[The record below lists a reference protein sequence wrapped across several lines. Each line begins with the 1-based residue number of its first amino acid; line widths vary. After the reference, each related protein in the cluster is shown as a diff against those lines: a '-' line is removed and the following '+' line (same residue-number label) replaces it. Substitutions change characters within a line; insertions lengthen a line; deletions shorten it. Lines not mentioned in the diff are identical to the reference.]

1 MIQILNANKCVTFCS
16 QVITIKVPKKLSEY
30 PDMLSKI
37 PFFSR
42 NVLSNSDLL
51 RKNDYANIKKRNKL
65 KTNSNNFDEFI
76 SNLEIKLNVCSVD
89 IDYDRIS
96 QLFSRTN
103 QFTLS
108 GKKYQVQD
116 LEKKIK
122 MVINYYQSI
131 MLISLAHQV
140 LLEQFYLN

>member
-1 MIQILNANKCVTFCS
+1 M
-16 QVITIKVPKKLSEY
+16 PKKLSEY

-103 QFTLS
+103 RSHCQ
-108 GKKYQVQD
+108 GKNIKFRIW
-116 LEKKIK
+116 KKKLK
-122 MVINYYQSI
+122 MVINYYPIDYVDKFGPSGVIGAILLKLNQI
-131 MLISLAHQV
+131 VYTLIVFL
-140 LLEQFYLN
+140 